1 MSFENYYENMDG
13 SFEPKPPRR
22 AGRIVLLVIVV
33 AVVFLIIG
41 MLLAGL
47 IESAQQPWQPL
58 LPELPQKTES
68 PKPEKTVQPAAP
80 TPLPTERPMV
90 TLDGVAPMLP
100 STGNPIPDIVEAV
113 APSVVGVVNYSGDTL
128 DEGTEQGMGS
138 GFIVSSEGYILTN
151 AHVVEGAGA
160 LAVTLMDGTEL
171 EAQLIGSDTISD
183 VAVLKVEY
191 AGLRPLKLGDSEYTR
206 VGDYV
211 VAVGNPL
218 GFGLEGT
225 VTMGIISARSR
236 TITIDDHTNTYIQT
250 DAAINVGNSGG
261 PLLNMR
267 GEVIGINSAKTI
279 NAGYDEYGDVI
290 SAEGLGFALPI
301 NDVRVIT
308 EQLITKGYVQRAA
321 LGVNIVELSQA
332 QMEEKGLQSGVL
344 VVAVVHN
351 SPADTA
357 GIKPGDVILSCDGM
371 RIEDKNELS
380 DYVNARPVGSKIELI
395 ISRDGQELT
404 IQVDLVDMSTL
415 DYSDVEEMEE

>member
-1 MSFENYYENMDG
+1 MSFENYYENMDETN
-13 SFEPKPPRR
+13 EPKPPRR
-22 AGRIVLLVIVV
+22 AGRIALLVVSV

-47 IESAQQPWQPL
+47 IQSAQQPWQPL
-58 LPELPQKTES
+58 LPEQ
-68 PKPEKTVQPAAP
+68 PEKTQSPEPDQSAQPAAP

-100 STGNPIPDIVEAV
+100 STGNPIPDIVDAV
-113 APSVVGVVNYSGDTL
+113 APSVVGVLNYSGDTL

-151 AHVVEGAGA
+151 AHVVAGAGA
-160 LAVTLMDGTEL
+160 LAVTLMDGTEV

-183 VAVLKVEY
+183 VAVLKVDY
-191 AGLRPLKLGDSEYTR
+191 AGLRPLKLGDSGYIR

-301 NDVRVIT
+301 NDVRAIT
-308 EQLITKGYVQRAA
+308 EQLITKGYVERAA
-321 LGVNIVELSQA
+321 LGVNIVELSKA
-332 QMEEKGLQSGVL
+332 QMEEKGLQNGVL

-357 GIKPGDVILSCDGM
+357 GIKPGDIVLSCDGM

-380 DYVNARPVGSKIELI
+380 DYVNARPVGSQIELI